1 MVKFRPISAVKDECF
16 VMVAGVRGEEKL
28 KELSTAPV
36 GRLLWQYSLPA
47 VVGMVVMSLY
57 NVIDRI
63 FIGRGVGP
71 DAIAGLAITFPIMNL
86 ATALG
91 VLIGAGGSARVSI
104 LLGAN
109 DLKRAETVLGNS
121 LTLVLI
127 NASVYLTV
135 FGVFLDPI
143 LRAFGASDA
152 SLPYAHDF
160 IAYLLPGLLLMNLT
174 YTFNNFM
181 RASGYPV
188 RAMVT
193 MFIGTG
199 LNLILA
205 PTFIFGLDMGIKGAA
220 IATDISMAVSAV
232 FVFRHFFVPDT
243 VLRFRRGTFRL
254 RWHIVLAIVSIGAA
268 PCLVNVAGSAINV
281 IINKSLYL
289 YGGDPAVAAA
299 GIFTT
304 VTSLVCM
311 VVVGIC
317 QGMQPIVGYNY
328 GAGRLDR
335 LRRAFGLA
343 VAVSTGFCVLGFIAG
358 TQCPELIAAAF
369 TTDAELIGVTAA
381 ALRTAMVMFWCVGFQ
396 IVATNFFQSIGKAG
410 KSIFLSL
417 TRQVIFLIPCLIVLP
432 RYAGLGGIWASF
444 PASDA
449 FATLVTA
456 AMIVVQFRRLSHEGR
471 AG

>member
-1 MVKFRPISAVKDECF
+1 MAAQSVS
-16 VMVAGVRGEEKL
+16 GEEKL
-28 KELSTAPV
+28 RELSSAPV

-47 VVGMVVMSLY
+47 VVGMVVMALY

-109 DLKRAETVLGNS
+109 DLKRAELVLGNA
-121 LTLVLI
+121 LTLVFI
-127 NASVYLTV
+127 NASIYISV
-135 FGVFLDPI
+135 FGIFLDPI
-143 LRAFGASDA
+143 LRAFGASEL

-160 IAYLLPGLLLMNLT
+160 ISYLLPGLLLMNLT

-205 PTFIFGLDMGIKGAA
+205 PLFIFVLDLGIKGAA
-220 IATDISMAVSAV
+220 IATDISMAVSSM
-232 FVFRHFFVPDT
+232 FVFRHFFAPDS
-243 VLRFRRGTFRL
+243 VLRFRRGTFGL
-254 RWHIVLAIVSIGAA
+254 RRSVVIAIMSIGAA

-289 YGGDPAVAAA
+289 YGGDSSVAAA

-304 VTSLVCM
+304 VTSLVSM
-311 VVVGIC
+311 IVIGIC

-335 LRRAFGLA
+335 LRRAFALA
-343 VAVSTGFCVLGFIAG
+343 AVVSTGFCSLGFAVG
-358 TQCPELIAAAF
+358 RFFPGLIAAAF
-369 TTDAELIGVTAA
+369 TTDAGLIAVTAA

-396 IVATNFFQSIGKAG
+396 IVSTNFFQSIGKAG
-410 KSIFLSL
+410 LSIFLSL
-417 TRQVIFLIPCLIVLP
+417 TRQVIFLIPCLVVLP
-432 RYAGLGGIWASF
+432 RHFNLDGIWMSF
-444 PASDA
+444 PTSDT

-456 AMIVVQFRRLSHEGR
+456 IMIIYQFRRLSRSG
-471 AG
+471 ASA